1 MPSDTSQPPDTKRKV
16 GRPLGCKDSKPRKFG
31 SGAWQQKLS
40 RSTNE
45 KPEGCF
51 RSYRRHPSR
60 PYYTSLYHET
70 GQLEMKL
77 TSHQK
82 KVIETYNPLGQFE
95 EPRENPFK
103 VSFK

>member
-1 MPSDTSQPPDTKRKV
+1 MPSDSSPPPEVPKRKV
-16 GRPLGCKDSKPRKFG
+16 GRPLGCKDTKPRKYG
-31 SGAWQQKLS
+31 SGAWQKS
-40 RSTNE
+40 RSTNT
-45 KPEGCF
+45 KPDGCF
-51 RSYRRHPSR
+51 RSYRPHPSR

-70 GQLEMKL
+70 DHLEMKL

>member
-1 MPSDTSQPPDTKRKV
+1 MPSEPLQPQESKKKV
-16 GRPLGCKDSKPRKFG
+16 GRPLGCKDKVKRRHG
-31 SGAWQQKLS
+31 SGLYPS
-40 RSTNE
+40 RSKNT
-45 KPEGCF
+45 KPDGCF
-51 RSYRRHPSR
+51 RSYRPHPSR

-82 KVIETYNPLGQFE
+82 KVIDTYNPLGQFD